1 MKERRGK
8 MELPEV
14 HQGGRETN
22 GSTKNQTSDPVE
34 HLQGAMVSFHKI
46 HYKVKKGGCLPCCKV
61 SSKDILID
69 LNGIMKPGLN
79 AIMGATGSGKSSFL
93 DVLAARKDPVG
104 LTGEILIDGAPQPPN
119 FKCLSGYVVQDDVVM
134 GTLTVREN
142 FSFSAALRLPT
153 SVSQQ
158 EKDTRVEQL
167 IQQLGLVKVADSKV
181 GTQLIRGVSGGERKR
196 TNIGMELIINPG
208 VLFLDEPT
216 TGLDASTANSVLLL
230 LKRMSDH
237 GRTIILSIHQPRY
250 SIYRLFD
257 SLTLLV
263 NGKQVFHGP
272 AQNALGYFSDIGYTC
287 EPHNNPAD
295 FFLDVI
301 NGDSS
306 ALKDNEEVD
315 SGEGSSRK
323 VEEKLVEEYRSSS
336 YFKDTKAELERI
348 TQGKEVSTAPVA
360 RTITYTTGFGTQFR
374 WVLKRTFKNLLLNPQ
389 TSIAQVAVTLFLAL
403 IVGVIFFDVQ
413 EDTFG
418 SQNRFGAL
426 FFITI
431 NQCFS
436 SLSAAELFITERKI
450 FMHEYTSGY
459 YRLSVY
465 FLCKILSD
473 ILTLRTVPAI
483 VFSCVAYFM
492 IGLKATVAAFFTFM
506 LSVALT
512 AYTATSMTMAISADQ
527 TVVAIANIFMTI
539 TFVFMMIFTGLL
551 VNLTSIPVWLAW
563 LRYFSIPRYGLS
575 ALLVNEFRGLTFC
588 NSTASPAQ
596 ICTGEAFLAYQGVDA
611 SDWGLWQNHMAL
623 GIMTCIFL
631 SIAYTKLRFIKKFT

>member
-1 MKERRGK
+1 M
-8 MELPEV
+8 
-14 HQGGRETN
+14 
-22 GSTKNQTSDPVE
+22 
-34 HLQGAMVSFHKI
+34 
-46 HYKVKKGGCLPCCKV
+46 
-61 SSKDILID
+61 
-69 LNGIMKPGLN
+69 
-79 AIMGATGSGKSSFL
+79 
-93 DVLAARKDPVG
+93 
-104 LTGEILIDGAPQPPN
+104 
-119 FKCLSGYVVQDDVVM
+119 
-134 GTLTVREN
+134 
-142 FSFSAALRLPT
+142 
-153 SVSQQ
+153 
-158 EKDTRVEQL
+158 
-167 IQQLGLVKVADSKV
+167 
-181 GTQLIRGVSGGERKR
+181 
-196 TNIGMELIINPG
+196 
-208 VLFLDEPT
+208 
-216 TGLDASTANSVLLL
+216 
-230 LKRMSDH
+230 
-237 GRTIILSIHQPRY
+237 
-250 SIYRLFD
+250 
-257 SLTLLV
+257 
-263 NGKQVFHGP
+263 
-272 AQNALGYFSDIGYTC
+272 
-287 EPHNNPAD
+287 
-295 FFLDVI
+295 
-301 NGDSS
+301 
-306 ALKDNEEVD
+306 
-315 SGEGSSRK
+315 
-323 VEEKLVEEYRSSS
+323 
-336 YFKDTKAELERI
+336 
-348 TQGKEVSTAPVA
+348 
-360 RTITYTTGFGTQFR
+360 
-374 WVLKRTFKNLLLNPQ
+374 
-389 TSIAQVAVTLFLAL
+389 VAVTLFLAL

-588 NSTASPAQ
+588 NSTASPGQ
-596 ICTGEAFLAYQGVDA
+596 ICTGEAFLEYQGVDA
-611 SDWGLWQNHMAL
+611 SDWGLWQNHTAL

-631 SIAYTKLRFIKKFT
+631 FIAYTKLRFIKKFT